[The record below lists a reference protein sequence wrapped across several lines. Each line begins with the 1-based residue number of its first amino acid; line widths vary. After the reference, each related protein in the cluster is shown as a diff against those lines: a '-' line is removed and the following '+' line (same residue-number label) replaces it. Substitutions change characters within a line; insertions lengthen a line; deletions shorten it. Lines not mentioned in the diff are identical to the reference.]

1 MSERAVDLVGRYRAA
16 ARSARGQM
24 ISALDEHELETM
36 LGLMEKVASGVLG
49 TAAAPPR
56 EVVAR

>member
-1 MSERAVDLVGRYRAA
+1 
-16 ARSARGQM
+16 M

-49 TAAAPPR
+49 TGTAPR
-56 EVVAR
+56 QEVLAR